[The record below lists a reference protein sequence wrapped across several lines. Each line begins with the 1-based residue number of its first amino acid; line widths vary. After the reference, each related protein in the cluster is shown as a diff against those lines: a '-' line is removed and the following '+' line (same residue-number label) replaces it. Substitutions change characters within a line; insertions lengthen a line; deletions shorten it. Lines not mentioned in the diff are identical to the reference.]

1 MGATTLRVTYNTEEA
16 KSLGGLV
23 NKVVH
28 TIRSYT
34 EKANL
39 DLFRTTLTLDDGSVI
54 KCVFVH
60 GAVIVDVNKPSF
72 GVSGKVE
79 KVITEIIFYRFGIDL
94 IASEDKR
101 FYVSL
106 VLGKDDYKIGEDILA
121 RPQNDYTISDE
132 YYIAP
137 LYDFI
142 RENCPS
148 ITKVGGVQYVT
159 VAPDNVEL
167 SPVDKWDDWHWHK
180 YYFDGTPDGYEM
192 SEELYRPPSKVTSDS
207 GATHFSMLSNTA
219 FRDHE
224 IVSRYIDQTKRQYA
238 PAKMVTVAGAENME
252 SINNSMYGRNPYTLD
267 AKGNITSKLERVTL
281 GSVVTPVVTEGVS
294 AIQFFWP
301 FIPYLDEI
309 GHFNLLAF
317 TRGSDVKIEPNL
329 ESMVSWKLHYLDAFD
344 VDQSIE
350 LYSDEATFSGGI
362 PDGESVSTEEP
373 TTCLCAVAGVETFD
387 GLICGTGSIVGTSDS
402 SVAYSSSGTKYV
414 PIGTGGSLK
423 TLHVKNDWVIAGT
436 GPVVSVN
443 TTSVT
448 TGNLPVVFHLIGQY
462 IDTWPG
468 IFGICDYRNDSTTDE
483 TYTETASNSISITQE
498 LKFGDDIIDT
508 GITTMQYSMNY
519 EEERTYT
526 GYWEIKLDGCAS
538 SCTGIIGYTTTQM
551 AVGDTQTL
559 TVVDAVTGATY
570 SWAITAGGGSL
581 SAATGT
587 STVYTAPATNA
598 NCSSNPTISLSCE
611 IAAVGCAEGTAS
623 TVVDTLKI
631 AVNANATTDYAYGIK
646 SNYTCGAPYSNGDY
660 WCITVS
666 VYTNEYKCDGT
677 LKPAGAWICTNIK
690 STGNACC
697 RKACTITCADG
708 DASIAYPFGV
718 CTNSTFALPVNGG
731 MVDLRTAAMI
741 TAGCC
746 PAALM

>member
-1 MGATTLRVTYNTEEA
+1 VGATTLRVTYNTEEA

-72 GVSGKVE
+72 GVSDKVE
-79 KVITEIIFYRFGIDL
+79 KVITEIIFYKFGIDL

-106 VLGKDDYKIGEDILA
+106 VLGKDDYKIGKDILA

-167 SPVDKWDDWHWHK
+167 APVDKWDDWHWHK

-238 PAKMVTVAGAENME
+238 PAKMVTSAGAEDME
-252 SINNSMYGRNPYTLD
+252 SISNSMYGRNPYTLD
-267 AKGNITSKLERVTL
+267 SKGNITSKLERVTL
-281 GSVVTPVVTEGVS
+281 GSVVTPVVTEGIS

-309 GHFNLLAF
+309 GHLNLLAF
-317 TRGSDVKIEPNL
+317 TRGSDAKVTPDL
-329 ESMVSWKLHYLDAFD
+329 ESMVSWKLHYLDASD
-344 VDQSIE
+344 VDQNIE
-350 LYSDEATFSGGI
+350 LYSDSATFTGGV
-362 PDGESVSTEEP
+362 PTGESTNSNEP
-373 TTCLCAVAGVETFD
+373 TTCLCAVAGVETF
-387 GLICGTGSIVGTSDS
+387 GGYICGTGTIIYTTDS
-402 SVAYSSSGTKYV
+402 SVSYNSTGTKYV

-423 TLHVKNDWVIAGT
+423 TLHVKNNWVIAGT
-436 GPVVSVN
+436 GPIANAN
-443 TTSVT
+443 TTYVT

-468 IFGICDYRNDSTTDE
+468 IFGICDYRNDNTTDE

-498 LKFGDDIIDT
+498 LKFGDDVIAT
-508 GITTMQYSMNY
+508 GLTTMQYSMSY
-519 EEERTYT
+519 AEERHYN
-526 GYWEIKLDGCAS
+526 GYWEIKLDGCSAGT
-538 SCTGIIGYTTTQM
+538 CTGSIGYTTTQM
-551 AVGDTQTL
+551 STSGTQTL
-559 TVVDAVTGATY
+559 TVVDAVSGATY
-570 SWAITAGGGSL
+570 TWAITSGGGSL
-581 SAATGT
+581 STDTGT

-598 NCSSNPTISLSCE
+598 NCSNNPTISLSCE
-611 IAAVGCAEGTAS
+611 IAAVGCVAGSAA
-623 TVVDTLKI
+623 TVIDTLEI
-631 AVNANATTDYAYGIK
+631 AVNAYTAGSAIGRKCIITNIGYCALGYGGLWYWYALAGSAYALSCNGSESLSATTTKGSAGNATCSTSQAYAEAQALSALG
-646 SNYTCGAPYSNGDY
+646 
-660 WCITVS
+660 
-666 VYTNEYKCDGT
+666 
-677 LKPAGAWICTNIK
+677 
-690 STGNACC
+690 
-697 RKACTITCADG
+697 CATWD
-708 DASIAYPFGV
+708 
-718 CTNSTFALPVNGG
+718 TWT
-731 MVDLRTAAMI
+731 DLRSAADK
-741 TAGCC
+741 ANGCC
-746 PAALM
+746 PAQLM